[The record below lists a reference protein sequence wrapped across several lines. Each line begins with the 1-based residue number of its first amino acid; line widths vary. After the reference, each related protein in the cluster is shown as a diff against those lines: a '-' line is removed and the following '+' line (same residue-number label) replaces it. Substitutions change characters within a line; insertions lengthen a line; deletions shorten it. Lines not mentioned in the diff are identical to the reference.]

1 MVFESIPG
9 DLSVRFSYMN
19 IFHIKTH
26 TRQTNLGLKRGKLVI
41 FDVEFPDIFFPFFN
55 TPLTEALAILPLCVN
70 NTMQIKLAY
79 RAWVTCDPTCAD
91 SSPLYILFCFSYLQL
106 LSKSASVRG
115 FLLFHYAEEFKST
128 LAKLVDLYDSGKL
141 KCHIDVGHSSPTGVF
156 KGLDSI
162 PDAVEVGIKMNI
174 LGIRELIFIVRDR

>member
-1 MVFESIPG
+1 
-9 DLSVRFSYMN
+9 
-19 IFHIKTH
+19 
-26 TRQTNLGLKRGKLVI
+26 
-41 FDVEFPDIFFPFFN
+41 
-55 TPLTEALAILPLCVN
+55 
-70 NTMQIKLAY
+70 MQIKLAY

-128 LAKLVDLYDSGKL
+128 LAKLVDLYESGKL

-162 PDAVEVGIKMNI
+162 PDAVEVGIKM
-174 LGIRELIFIVRDR
+174 GIRELIFIVRDR